1 MGYFFCKMFNMV
13 LLKGLKKT
21 LLNLA
26 FFFINKKLIMK
37 LLRIGKIGNEKPAIL
52 DKDKNYKDL
61 SSIIKDFDPNT
72 LNFETLDKLK
82 KLDVSKLPNL
92 DPTSRIGA
100 CVSKPSKF
108 IGIGLNFKD
117 HAKEQNLPIPK
128 EPIIFSK
135 FTNCVCGPNDDIIVP
150 KNSNHTD
157 WEVEIGFVI
166 GKKATYVSED
176 NALDHVLG
184 FLVNDVSER
193 NFQKNKGLTWD
204 KGKGFDTFGP
214 IGPYIITKDEVND
227 FQKLNMFLDVDG
239 KRMQTG
245 NTEEMIFDIKT
256 LVSYMSHC
264 MTLYPGDICCTGTPP
279 GVGENMKPPVFLK
292 GGEKVKLGIDK
303 LGEQNHNV
311 KAY

>member
-1 MGYFFCKMFNMV
+1 
-13 LLKGLKKT
+13 
-21 LLNLA
+21 
-26 FFFINKKLIMK
+26 MK
-37 LLRIGKIGNEKPAIL
+37 ILRVGNVGNEKPAII
-52 DKDKNYKDL
+52 DSSGQIRDL
-61 SSIIKDFDPNT
+61 SLIISDFTPET
-72 LNFETLDKLK
+72 LNFNTIDKINSTPISNMPILDSNNRKG
-82 KLDVSKLPNL
+82 S
-92 DPTSRIGA
+92 

-117 HAKEQNLPIPK
+117 HAEEQNLPIPK

-135 FTNCVCGPNDDIIVP
+135 FTNCICGPNDDIIIP
-150 KNSNHTD
+150 KNSKHTD
-157 WEVEIGFVI
+157 WEVELGFVI
-166 GKKATYVSED
+166 GKKASYISEK

-184 FLVNDVSER
+184 FFLVNDVSER

-214 IGPYIITKDEVND
+214 VGPFIVTKDELPD
-227 FQKLNMFLDVDG
+227 FQNLNMYLDVDG

-245 NTEEMIFDIKT
+245 NTREMIFGIET

-279 GVGENMKPPVFLK
+279 GVGENMKPPIFLK
-292 GGEKVKLGIDK
+292 GGENIKLGIDK

-311 KAY
+311 INIY

>member
-1 MGYFFCKMFNMV
+1 
-13 LLKGLKKT
+13 
-21 LLNLA
+21 
-26 FFFINKKLIMK
+26 MK
-37 LLRIGKIGNEKPAIL
+37 LARVGNPGQEKPTII
-52 DKDKNYKDL
+52 DKDNNYRDL
-61 SSIIKDFDPNT
+61 SSVIKDFNPDS
-72 LNFETLDKLK
+72 LNFDTINKLK
-82 KLDVSKLPNL
+82 NININDLATIDKNH
-92 DPTSRIGA
+92 RIGA
-100 CVSKPSKF
+100 CVSNPSKF

-117 HAKEQNLPIPK
+117 HAIEQNMPIPK

-135 FTNCVCGPNDDIIVP
+135 FTNSVSGPNDDIVIP

-157 WEVEIGFVI
+157 WEVELGFVI
-166 GKKATYVSED
+166 GKRASYVSKN

-184 FLVNDVSER
+184 FFLVNDVSER

-214 IGPYIITKDEVND
+214 IGPYIVTKDELPN
-227 FQKLNMFLDVDG
+227 FQNLNMFLDVNG

-245 NTEEMIFDIKT
+245 NTKEMIFGVEV

-292 GGEKVKLGIDK
+292 SGDKIELGVNGLGTQKHLVKSFS
-303 LGEQNHNV
+303 
-311 KAY
+311 

>member
-1 MGYFFCKMFNMV
+1 
-13 LLKGLKKT
+13 
-21 LLNLA
+21 
-26 FFFINKKLIMK
+26 MK
-37 LLRIGKIGNEKPAIL
+37 LCRIGELGKEKPAVI
-52 DKDKNYKDL
+52 DKDNNYKDL
-61 SSIIKDFDPNT
+61 SSIINDFDSKT
-72 LNFETLDKLK
+72 LTFETLEKIKNTDI
-82 KLDVSKLPNL
+82 SKLPILKSNE
-92 DPTSRIGA
+92 RIGA

-117 HAKEQNLPIPK
+117 HAEEQNLPIPK

-135 FTNCVCGPNDDIIVP
+135 FTSCVSGPNDDIIVP

-166 GKKATYVSED
+166 GKKALYVSEE
-176 NALDHVLG
+176 NAMDHVLG
-184 FLVNDVSER
+184 FFLVNDVSER

-214 IGPYIITKDEVND
+214 IGPYIVTKDELPD
-227 FQKLNMFLDVDG
+227 FQNLNMFLDVNG

-245 NTEEMIFDIKT
+245 NTKEMIFNIQK

-264 MTLYPGDICCTGTPP
+264 MSLNIGDICCTGTPP
-279 GVGENMKPPVFLK
+279 GVGENMKPPLFLK
-292 GGEKVKLGIDK
+292 GGEKVRLGIDK
-303 LGEQNHNV
+303 LGEQNHKV